1 MKLYE
6 GLKVVEFTTNI
17 AGPTVGQWLAEYGA
31 EVIHIERPVIGDDSR
46 AYPPLVNGISIKYC
60 TLNHGK
66 KSVIL
71 DLKDPDGNKIARE
84 LCKDAD
90 IVLESTRPGVM
101 DRLGLGYEAM
111 HELNPRLI
119 YCSVSAWGQTGP
131 YAHRPGYDL
140 IAQGASSIMYY
151 NGDE

>member
-71 DLKDPDGNKIARE
+71 DLKDPDGNKIACE

-90 IVLESTRPGVM
+90 ILLESTRPGPLHLRVT
-101 DRLGLGYEAM
+101 DTK
-111 HELNPRLI
+111 NPLH
-119 YCSVSAWGQTGP
+119 P
-131 YAHRPGYDL
+131 L
-140 IAQGASSIMYY
+140 
-151 NGDE
+151 

>member
-66 KSVIL
+66 KSVI
-71 DLKDPDGNKIARE
+71 R
-84 LCKDAD
+84 
-90 IVLESTRPGVM
+90 M
-101 DRLGLGYEAM
+101 DTKL
-111 HELNPRLI
+111 P
-119 YCSVSAWGQTGP
+119 
-131 YAHRPGYDL
+131 
-140 IAQGASSIMYY
+140 ASSARTLISYWKAPVPVSWTDWDWGMRLCMS
-151 NGDE
+151 

>member
-60 TLNHGK
+60 TLNHRCHGP
-66 KSVIL
+66 I
-71 DLKDPDGNKIARE
+71 G
-84 LCKDAD
+84 
-90 IVLESTRPGVM
+90 TGV
-101 DRLGLGYEAM
+101 
-111 HELNPRLI
+111 
-119 YCSVSAWGQTGP
+119 
-131 YAHRPGYDL
+131 
-140 IAQGASSIMYY
+140 
-151 NGDE
+151 